1 MSLNIAQELN
11 NILTED
17 PEVKAYNARELGRLA
32 GVVGDDDE
40 TEEEEAANDEI
51 TSLVAQKQADL
62 EKAADKRR
70 SALKPLEEQKK
81 ILIKAL
87 KKLLRH

>member
-1 MSLNIAQELN
+1 M
-11 NILTED
+11 
-17 PEVKAYNARELGRLA
+17 GRLA

-70 SALKPLEEQKK
+70 DALKPLEEQKENINK
-81 ILIKAL
+81 SIEEASAAL
-87 KKLLRH
+87 SSFNERINQLKRKN